1 MGDDAGEPLGSTS
14 VFPPPPSVY
23 QRFTEE
29 NCLWFDVLRGELR
42 KEGKEDAYHSLDVEE
57 RKELQDTLLKQIV
70 AREGGDGLELPTD
83 DLHEL
88 LPPNVHWI
96 EEDGGYQL
104 FGQRWPIPEV
114 TPSLQDLGITR
125 LFPEEPFDRARA
137 LQTLLRTLLHTY
149 FMLTSDLLRPIQP
162 YDVLESGGSGGGHE
176 GDGAEAP
183 GQGGEHGDGPPAQDG
198 AQDGTQDGTQD
209 GAPAGPT
216 WTTSTR
222 IKDRLKHLEVAVINF
237 QFLVNQ
243 LRPVQA
249 RASLEALLTM
259 QVARR
264 ERQTK
269 LLREKSAA
277 IRLEIAKLQL

>member
-29 NCLWFDVLRGELR
+29 NCLWLDVLRGELR
-42 KEGKEDAYHSLDVEE
+42 KEDKEGVYHSLGDEE
-57 RKELQDTLLKQIV
+57 RKELQDTLLKQVV
-70 AREGGDGLELPTD
+70 AREGSDGLELPTD

-137 LQTLLRTLLHTY
+137 LQTL
-149 FMLTSDLLRPIQP
+149 
-162 YDVLESGGSGGGHE
+162 
-176 GDGAEAP
+176 
-183 GQGGEHGDGPPAQDG
+183 
-198 AQDGTQDGTQD
+198 
-209 GAPAGPT
+209 
-216 WTTSTR
+216 
-222 IKDRLKHLEVAVINF
+222 
-237 QFLVNQ
+237 
-243 LRPVQA
+243 
-249 RASLEALLTM
+249 SL
-259 QVARR
+259 
-264 ERQTK
+264 
-269 LLREKSAA
+269 
-277 IRLEIAKLQL
+277 IHI